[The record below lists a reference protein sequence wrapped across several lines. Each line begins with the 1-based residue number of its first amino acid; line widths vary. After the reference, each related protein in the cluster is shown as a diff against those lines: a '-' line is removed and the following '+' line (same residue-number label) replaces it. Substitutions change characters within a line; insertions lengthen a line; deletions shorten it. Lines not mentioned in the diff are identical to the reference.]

1 MFEMT
6 TVWYILQLH
15 KVIVD
20 FLIGGFFTV
29 SLSEIE
35 GEFQFLNRKFFSEA
49 MDQSQRSTLY
59 DT

>member
-6 TVWYILQLH
+6 TVWYILQLY

-20 FLIGGFFTV
+20 FLIGGFFKV

-35 GEFQFLNRKFFSEA
+35 VEFQFLKRKFFFEA
-49 MDQSQRSTLY
+49 MEQSQCSTLY